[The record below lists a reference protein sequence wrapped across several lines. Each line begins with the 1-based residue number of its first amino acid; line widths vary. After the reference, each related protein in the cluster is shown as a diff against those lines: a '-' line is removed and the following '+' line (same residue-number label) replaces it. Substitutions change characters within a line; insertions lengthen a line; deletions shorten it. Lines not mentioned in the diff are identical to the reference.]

1 MNSALTK
8 LRNAEH
14 QLGRFI
20 KSDVRAEPMLGAPKL
35 PRICGV
41 VIIWLLAAL
50 PLLAQNFSFTNLLTQ
65 GEAVE
70 KRGDIPGAFKIYSQA
85 EPLATNCADLCV
97 LTKRYCDLMH
107 DARSPELEKT
117 LAAKAL
123 AAAFR
128 AVQANPTNATARL
141 CVAVSYVK
149 NFPFVDNE
157 TKIKFS
163 KDMKAQCETAIALDP
178 RQDVG
183 YYLLGR
189 WHFGTANMNFLLKGL
204 VRVIYGAMP
213 QASNEEAIKNFKQA
227 IELAP
232 NRIIH
237 HRELAKAYEA
247 VGETKLAASELE
259 KCRRLKPLDRDD
271 EEAQRYA
278 GK

>member
-1 MNSALTK
+1 MILKATGINFFLLLLLMFSAQ
-8 LRNAEH
+8 AE
-14 QLGRFI
+14 
-20 KSDVRAEPMLGAPKL
+20 DV
-35 PRICGV
+35 
-41 VIIWLLAAL
+41 
-50 PLLAQNFSFTNLLTQ
+50 SFTNLLVQ
-65 GEAVE
+65 GTAAE
-70 KRGDIPGAFKIYSQA
+70 KRSDVSAAFKIYSSA
-85 EPLATNCADLCV
+85 EPIATNCADLCV

-107 DARSPELEKT
+107 DVSSPDLQ
-117 LAAKAL
+117 KAL
-123 AAAFR
+123 AEKALATAFR
-128 AVQANPTNATARL
+128 AVKANPTNATAHL
-141 CVAVSYVK
+141 CVAVCYAK

-178 RQDVG
+178 KQDVG

-237 HRELAKAYEA
+237 HHELAKAYEA
-247 VGETKLAASELE
+247 IGETKLAASELE
-259 KCRRLKPLDRDD
+259 TCRKLKPLDRDD
-271 EEAQRYA
+271 EEAQRKA
-278 GK
+278 KK